1 MNFVNIPGTV
11 IPWQPG
17 ETVLRFLPNGK
28 IYVEKVTEI
37 PYPPKRIDP
46 DDLEDAFARSYVQ
59 QTILEDRPGIL
70 PKGTVECITA
80 SRGNEIIRIVV
91 ILREKCIRPFKLGRD
106 ENSQEQKKFNVGY
119 PKLLFKFTVSKDTVG
134 LYVRAVKTSVIRDS
148 TELYYYPY
156 TNIHVNGEVCLG
168 TYRYP
173 PVKELR
179 HLETYPDVFY
189 ELENLPHLYHY
200 HISLGEMIELNKDR
214 EFDDS
219 LLVPCRQTYA
229 EWVSLIN
236 LH

>member
-1 MNFVNIPGTV
+1 MNVPGNV

-37 PYPPKRIDP
+37 PYPPKRINP
-46 DDLEDAFARSYVQ
+46 EDLEDAFTKSHVQ
-59 QTILEDRPGIL
+59 QTLIEDRPGIL

-80 SRGNEIIRIVV
+80 SRGSEIIRIVV
-91 ILREKCIRPFKLGRD
+91 ILREKCIRSFILGD
-106 ENSQEQKKFNVGY
+106 ENSQKQKKFNVGY
-119 PKLLFKFTVSKDTVG
+119 PRLLFKFIVSKDKVS
-134 LYVRAVKTSVIRDS
+134 LYVRAVKTSVIRDN

-156 TNIHVNGEVCLG
+156 TNTYANGKVCLG
-168 TYRYP
+168 DYHYP
-173 PVKELR
+173 PIKELR

-219 LLVPCRQTYA
+219 LLVPCRQTYV
-229 EWVSLIN
+229 EFVKGEFN
-236 LH
+236 